1 MPVYK
6 YSGYTRN
13 GSNISGTIEASGLN
27 DAIARVKAE
36 GILPGEVREEG
47 AKRPSRLLKK
57 ADETFLPQL
66 TRQLSTLLSAG
77 VPLVEAIEALSAE
90 YKGWHN
96 RMLVSVKD
104 KILAGTSLSKAL
116 SDFDSVFPEFY
127 KNMVHSGEQAGA
139 LDKVFRRLADYLES
153 QNAVRSKVRS
163 AMLYPIFMTGVS
175 IVVLSFLF
183 TFVIPKIVRIF
194 EDARATLPFITVA
207 LIFASN
213 FFVKFWWLLAGILVF
228 SIVYGR
234 KAVKRHRLKVDELIL
249 RLPGNIFQSL
259 YYARFSRTLSFLLDG
274 GIPMLSALKLSAKS
288 IGNSALE
295 AAVIRA
301 EGRVAEGAS
310 LSSTLDMFPPVFVML
325 VATGEKSGRL
335 SDSLSKA
342 ADSYEEEFNR
352 KVAGAVALFEPAMI
366 LVMGLVV
373 GIIVAAVLLP
383 ILQLNQ
389 LVK

>member
-1 MPVYK
+1 M
-6 YSGYTRN
+6 
-13 GSNISGTIEASGLN
+13 
-27 DAIARVKAE
+27 
-36 GILPGEVREEG
+36 
-47 AKRPSRLLKK
+47 
-57 ADETFLPQL
+57 
-66 TRQLSTLLSAG
+66 
-77 VPLVEAIEALSAE
+77 
-90 YKGWHN
+90 
-96 RMLVSVKD
+96 
-104 KILAGTSLSKAL
+104 
-116 SDFDSVFPEFY
+116 
-127 KNMVHSGEQAGA
+127 
-139 LDKVFRRLADYLES
+139 
-153 QNAVRSKVRS
+153 
-163 AMLYPIFMTGVS
+163 
-175 IVVLSFLF
+175 
-183 TFVIPKIVRIF
+183 IPKIVRIF
-194 EDARATLPFITVA
+194 EDARATLPFITVV
-207 LIFASN
+207 LIFVSN
-213 FFVKFWWLLAGILVF
+213 FFVRFWWLLAGILVF

-295 AAVIRA
+295 AAVIKS

-310 LSSTLDMFPPVFVML
+310 LSSTLDMFPPVFIML
-325 VATGEKSGRL
+325 VATGEKTGKL
-335 SDSLSKA
+335 ADSLSKA

-352 KVAGAVALFEPAMI
+352 KVAGAVALFEPVMI

>member
-1 MPVYK
+1 M
-6 YSGYTRN
+6 
-13 GSNISGTIEASGLN
+13 
-27 DAIARVKAE
+27 
-36 GILPGEVREEG
+36 
-47 AKRPSRLLKK
+47 
-57 ADETFLPQL
+57 
-66 TRQLSTLLSAG
+66 
-77 VPLVEAIEALSAE
+77 
-90 YKGWHN
+90 
-96 RMLVSVKD
+96 
-104 KILAGTSLSKAL
+104 
-116 SDFDSVFPEFY
+116 
-127 KNMVHSGEQAGA
+127 
-139 LDKVFRRLADYLES
+139 
-153 QNAVRSKVRS
+153 
-163 AMLYPIFMTGVS
+163 
-175 IVVLSFLF
+175 
-183 TFVIPKIVRIF
+183 IPKIVRIF

-213 FFVKFWWLLAGILVF
+213 FFVRFWWLLAVLLAF

-295 AAVIRA
+295 AAVIKS

-310 LSSTLDMFPPVFVML
+310 LSSTLDMFPPVFIML
-325 VATGEKSGRL
+325 VATGEKTGKL
-335 SDSLSKA
+335 ADSLSKA